1 MSSARFRRIAVLLLL
16 LITAV
21 SASRAEGRNTSA
33 QRPDGITKQEVLKAD
48 AAFNRAILAGDADAL
63 KDLLA
68 DRLSWVARGYR
79 LDKAQVL
86 ADIKSEN
93 LHFQS
98 LHHQDLRI
106 EIFGNTAVL
115 TGYSTSILKYRGKL
129 YATPR
134 LFTTVYMKLGG
145 RVQAV
150 AHQVSSV
157 PKRRRTAFSHE
168 AR

>member
-1 MSSARFRRIAVLLLL
+1 MTNTRIRPIAIFLLL

-21 SASRAEGRNTSA
+21 NVSFAEGRDASA
-33 QRPDGITKQEVLKAD
+33 RKTGGITKQEVLEAD
-48 AAFNRAILAGDADAL
+48 AAFNRAILAGDANAL
-63 KDLLA
+63 KNLLA

-86 ADIKSEN
+86 ADVKSEN

-157 PKRRRTAFSHE
+157 PKSRRTAFSHE
-168 AR
+168 PH